1 MPIYDFKCEKC
12 EHQFSEKKTI
22 ANRDVPLSEPCPECG
37 LVGCVVK
44 EYLGAPAQ
52 MLDTKYRVDSKHNM
66 GGFRDAMERMSERP
80 GIKGTPDGDRIKAKY
95 CT

>member
-1 MPIYDFKCEKC
+1 MPIYDFKCEKY
-12 EHQFSEKKTI
+12 EHQFSEMKTI
-22 ANRDVPLSEPCPECG
+22 ENRDEPFGETCPKCG
-37 LVGCVVK
+37 IVK

-52 MLDTKYRVDSKHNM
+52 MLDTNYRVDSKHNM
-66 GGFRDAMERMSERP
+66 GGFRDAMERMAERP